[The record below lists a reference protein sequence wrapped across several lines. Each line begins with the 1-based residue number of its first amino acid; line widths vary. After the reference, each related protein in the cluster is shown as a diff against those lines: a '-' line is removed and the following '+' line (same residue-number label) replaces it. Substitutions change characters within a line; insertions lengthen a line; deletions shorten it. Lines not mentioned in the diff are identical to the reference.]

1 MDVLSDVL
9 RTIRLQGSLFLH
21 GEFKHPWCVQTP
33 GGDQLAGML
42 LPGVQQLA
50 VCHFVLE
57 GECWVQLP
65 GGESRHLQTGDVAV
79 FAQGDPHLLGSGM
92 QLMPVRFDQ
101 VVQTRLPDLNC
112 VRYGGDGARTLL
124 VCGWFAFEQEMVNP
138 FTATLPALFSASLAS
153 RPAGDWI
160 AQSIRHALREATS
173 PHAGSE
179 AMAAK
184 LAELLFVEALRAYIE
199 SLPPLQTGWLAGLRD
214 PQIGQCLALLHAD
227 PARDWTVT
235 ELAQAVHMSRSV
247 LAQRFA
253 ELVDMP
259 PMNYLKQ
266 WRLSL
271 AAGMLKNGRNS
282 LARIAERIGY
292 GSEAAFSRAFRQAY
306 GMAPG
311 QWRRG
316 MTMPLDERVA
326 AAAARLH

>member
-1 MDVLSDVL
+1 
-9 RTIRLQGSLFLH
+9 
-21 GEFKHPWCVQTP
+21 
-33 GGDQLAGML
+33 
-42 LPGVQQLA
+42 
-50 VCHFVLE
+50 
-57 GECWVQLP
+57 
-65 GGESRHLQTGDVAV
+65 
-79 FAQGDPHLLGSGM
+79 
-92 QLMPVRFDQ
+92 
-101 VVQTRLPDLNC
+101 
-112 VRYGGDGARTLL
+112 
-124 VCGWFAFEQEMVNP
+124 
-138 FTATLPALFSASLAS
+138 
-153 RPAGDWI
+153 
-160 AQSIRHALREATS
+160 
-173 PHAGSE
+173 
-179 AMAAK
+179 
-184 LAELLFVEALRAYIE
+184 
-199 SLPPLQTGWLAGLRD
+199 
-214 PQIGQCLALLHAD
+214 
-227 PARDWTVT
+227 ARDWTVT